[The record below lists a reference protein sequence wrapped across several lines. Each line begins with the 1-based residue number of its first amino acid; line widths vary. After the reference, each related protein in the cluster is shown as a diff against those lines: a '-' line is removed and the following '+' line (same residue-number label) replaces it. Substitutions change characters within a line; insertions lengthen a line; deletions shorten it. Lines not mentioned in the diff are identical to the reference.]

1 MSCLE
6 PSASQ
11 QEEDISVWELPA
23 DGQHLHEDRIM
34 TPSAK
39 SFTEPVINTSLMKEK
54 KKKKKKKSSAKHL
67 NILRLLKLELIR
79 NHLCDF

>member
-34 TPSAK
+34 TPSVK

-54 KKKKKKKSSAKHL
+54 KKKKKQRKTFEHFKAFKTGTAQKS
-67 NILRLLKLELIR
+67 
-79 NHLCDF
+79 FV